1 MEQQHYQHLFN
12 YLNHQQTPDYFD
24 NQQKRQ
30 LIKQSS
36 NYTLSNNLLY
46 KVHSKNNQ
54 KLLRVPTKSELPA
67 LLYMMH
73 NDPTS
78 GHFAMDAMF
87 QKIKERYY
95 WPQYYEDIKKYV
107 ESCDACQ
114 RRGRSRRNNLLHPI
128 PVHSPFYQIGIDSVG
143 PLPRTQRGKKYI
155 IVAMDYLTKW
165 PEARAVP
172 EATAEA
178 ASTFIYEQIIC

>member
-12 YLNHQQTPDYFD
+12 YLNHQQTSDYFD

-67 LLYMMH
+67 LL
-73 NDPTS
+73 
-78 GHFAMDAMF
+78 
-87 QKIKERYY
+87 I
-95 WPQYYEDIKKYV
+95 
-107 ESCDACQ
+107 
-114 RRGRSRRNNLLHPI
+114 
-128 PVHSPFYQIGIDSVG
+128 
-143 PLPRTQRGKKYI
+143 
-155 IVAMDYLTKW
+155 
-165 PEARAVP
+165 
-172 EATAEA
+172 
-178 ASTFIYEQIIC
+178 

>member
-67 LLYMMH
+67 LL
-73 NDPTS
+73 
-78 GHFAMDAMF
+78 
-87 QKIKERYY
+87 I
-95 WPQYYEDIKKYV
+95 
-107 ESCDACQ
+107 
-114 RRGRSRRNNLLHPI
+114 
-128 PVHSPFYQIGIDSVG
+128 
-143 PLPRTQRGKKYI
+143 
-155 IVAMDYLTKW
+155 
-165 PEARAVP
+165 
-172 EATAEA
+172 
-178 ASTFIYEQIIC
+178 